1 MPDVSIALSAK
12 DNYTTTLKKIAD
24 ATRTGVKS
32 IESLQQSLDTLN
44 KTRVS
49 VQLNMTKVKNELREA
64 KKRFEETGDA
74 ADELAMKDK
83 QFELNN
89 LASQLK
95 AVNANAT
102 EAEKSMRTLAGTNSK
117 IANRQSAAGGS
128 STKAGSSGSMLGTV
142 GSALATAGFGDM
154 LSNSLSGAAGAFFG
168 SYYGTTDGA
177 AIESF
182 LGSAISGATMGATVG
197 SMIGGPGLGTAIG
210 AAAGGLIGAVSGG
223 IEAATQKFESRD
235 EAFKSYVQ
243 DQYNAVQER
252 QAADLESGSALAG
265 QRETD
270 LTSFTTLFGSKDTAQ
285 QYLSQLKT
293 MANVTPFLYSDLTAM
308 SKTLKT
314 YGYAANEMLPA
325 LTAIGD
331 AGAANGMTTADM
343 TYIATALG
351 RMRSSNLTTREDLD
365 ILQDR
370 GIDAVGALASA
381 KGVSKGGAYEMISDG
396 DIAGTEAVQIIQ
408 SYMEQMYSGAMEQQS
423 KTFEGLS
430 STLEGWNQEMQNAM
444 GEGYNEGKKIGM
456 SDQIDWLE
464 GEAGQKMMEMNE
476 QIGRA
481 KAEAENL
488 QQQMYQDVFDGMFNG
503 EIPADMDARIAAQVE
518 DLHQRYMNAMATIES
533 SVSSNEEVF
542 AASEELATLKG
553 AAEELAYN
561 TYMTSDAADTMT
573 AANIAL
579 ADGIAAG
586 AGDAYENAGYS
597 LGQHLTKGISSA
609 INAYVPDTITV
620 PVVYQSVSTSGGIA
634 AGVSARTSIG
644 TSSGTITSSHL
655 TGTTTGSH
663 LTGATSPYRAIGE
676 NRVPRDNTLYLL
688 HEGERVLTA
697 REARA
702 QDQGGTGGVNIYMG
716 GNYTVRQDSDI
727 GAIAEAVAARILAAR
742 RTLR

>member
-95 AVNANAT
+95 AVNANAI

-128 STKAGSSGSMLGTV
+128 SAKAGSSGSMLGTV

-154 LSNSLSGAAGAFFG
+154 LSNSLSGAAGAFFS

-182 LGSAISGATMGATVG
+182 LGSAISGATMGAAAG
-197 SMIGGPGLGTAIG
+197 SMIAPGVGTAIG

-252 QAADLESGSALAG
+252 QAADVESGSALAG

-270 LTSFTTLFGSKDTAQ
+270 LTSFTTLFGSKDIAQ
-285 QYLSQLKT
+285 QYLSELKT

-325 LTAIGD
+325 LTAVGD
-331 AGAANGMTTADM
+331 AGAALGMTAADM
-343 TYIATALG
+343 TNVSTALG
-351 RMRSSNLTTREDLD
+351 RMRSSNKTTLEDLN

-370 GIDAVGALASA
+370 GIDAIGALANA
-381 KGVSKGGAYEMISDG
+381 KGVSKGDAYSMISGG

-464 GEAGQKMMEMNE
+464 GEAGQKMMELNE
-476 QIGRA
+476 QLGRF
-481 KAEAENL
+481 KADAENL
-488 QQQMYQDVFDGMFNG
+488 QQGIYQDVFNGMFTG
-503 EIPADMDARIAAQVE
+503 EIPADMDAKIAAQVE

-533 SVSSNEEVF
+533 SASSEEEVF
-542 AASEELATLKG
+542 AARTDLGTLKG
-553 AAEELAYN
+553 EAESLAYS
-561 TYMTSDAADTMT
+561 TYMQSDAADAMT

-586 AGDAYENAGYS
+586 AGDSYKNAGYS
-597 LGQHLTKGISSA
+597 LGQKLTEGISSA

-620 PVVYQSVSTSGGIA
+620 PVVYSSTSTDSNSGDD
-634 AGVSARTSIG
+634 VVY
-644 TSSGTITSSHL
+644 SSNPDM
-655 TGTTTGSH
+655 
-663 LTGATSPYRAIGE
+663 GAAIGE
-676 NRVPRDNTLYLL
+676 DRVPRDNMLYLL

-697 REARA
+697 REVRA
-702 QDQGGTGGVNIYMG
+702 QDQGGTGGVVINMG

>member
-24 ATRTGVKS
+24 ATRTGVNS
-32 IESLQQSLDTLN
+32 IEDLQKSLTKLNNTRAQLRLDLS
-44 KTRVS
+44 KAKS
-49 VQLNMTKVKNELREA
+49 ELKEA
-64 KKRFEETGDA
+64 EKRFRATGEA
-74 ADELAMKDK
+74 ADELALKDK
-83 QFELNN
+83 QLQFDN
-89 LASQLK
+89 LTSQLK
-95 AVNANAT
+95 AVSSSAKA
-102 EAEKSMRTLAGTNSK
+102 AESDMTRLAGTNSK
-117 IANRQSAAGGS
+117 IANRQSAGGG
-128 STKAGSSGSMLGTV
+128 TGSMMGTI

-154 LSNSLSGAAGAFFG
+154 LSGSLSGAAGAFFS
-168 SYYGTTDGA
+168 SYYGSTDGA
-177 AIESF
+177 AIQSV
-182 LGSAISGATMGATVG
+182 LGSAISGATMGAAAG
-197 SMIGGPGLGTAIG
+197 SIIPGVGTAIG
-210 AAAGGLIGAVSGG
+210 AAVGTAIGAVSGG

-270 LTSFTTLFGSKDTAQ
+270 LVSFTTLFGSKDIAQ
-285 QYLSQLKT
+285 QYLSELKT

-314 YGYAANEMLPA
+314 YGYAANEMIPA
-325 LTAIGD
+325 LTSIGD
-331 AGAANGMTTADM
+331 AGAALGMTAADM
-343 TYIATALG
+343 TNVSTALG
-351 RMRSSNLTTREDLD
+351 RMRSSNKTTLEDLN

-370 GIDAVGALASA
+370 GIDAIGALANA
-381 KGVSKGGAYEMISDG
+381 KGVSKGDAYSMISGG

-430 STLEGWNQEMQNAM
+430 STLEGWNQELQNAM

-476 QIGRA
+476 QLGRF
-481 KAEAENL
+481 KADAENL
-488 QQQMYQDVFDGMFNG
+488 QQDIYQDVFNGMFTG
-503 EIPADMDARIAAQVE
+503 EIPAEMDAKIAAQVE
-518 DLHQRYMNAMATIES
+518 DLHRRYMDAMATIES
-533 SVSSNEEVF
+533 ST
-542 AASEELATLKG
+542 ATDSEILDAQAQLATAKG
-553 AAEELAYN
+553 EAESLAYS
-561 TYMTSDAADTMT
+561 TYMQTDAADAMT
-573 AANIAL
+573 EANIAL

-586 AGDAYENAGYS
+586 AGDAYENAGYRVAEK
-597 LGQHLTKGISSA
+597 LTQGITRQIASYTPPP
-609 INAYVPDTITV
+609 IKV
-620 PVVYQSVSTSGGIA
+620 PVLYESVSTSGGIA
-634 AGVSARTSIG
+634 AGVSVRTSV
-644 TSSGTITSSHL
+644 
-655 TGTTTGSH
+655 GTTTGSH

-688 HEGERVLTA
+688 HEGERVRTA

-702 QDQGGTGGVNIYMG
+702 QDQGGAGGVNIYMG

-727 GAIAEAVAARILAAR
+727 AAIAEAVAARILRAR
-742 RTLR
+742 RIART

>member
-95 AVNANAT
+95 AVNANAI

-117 IANRQSAAGGS
+117 IANKQAADGGIGA
-128 STKAGSSGSMLGTV
+128 KAGSSGSMLGTV

-168 SYYGTTDGA
+168 SYYGETDGA
-177 AIESF
+177 AIQSF
-182 LGSAISGATMGATVG
+182 LGSAISGAAMGAAAG
-197 SMIGGPGLGTAIG
+197 SIIPGVGTAIG

-243 DQYNAVQER
+243 DRYNAVQER

-285 QYLSQLKT
+285 QYLSELKT
-293 MANVTPFLYSDLTAM
+293 MANTTPFLYSDLTAM

-381 KGVSKGGAYEMISDG
+381 KGVSKSDAYSMISGG

-430 STLEGWNQEMQNAM
+430 STLEGWNQELQNAA
-444 GEGYNEGKKIGM
+444 GRGYNEEKKIGM

-488 QQQMYQDVFDGMFNG
+488 QQQMYQDVFNGMFNG

-579 ADGIAAG
+579 ADSIAAS

-597 LGQHLTKGISSA
+597 LGQELTKGISSA

-620 PVVYQSVSTSGGIA
+620 PVVYSTTSTDSNGG
-634 AGVSARTSIG
+634 GGGNYDPTDPTRPQKKLS
-644 TSSGTITSSHL
+644 
-655 TGTTTGSH
+655 
-663 LTGATSPYRAIGE
+663 AIGE

>member
-32 IESLQQSLDTLN
+32 IESLQKSLDTLN
-44 KTRVS
+44 QTRVS

-117 IANRQSAAGGS
+117 IANKQAADGGIG
-128 STKAGSSGSMLGTV
+128 TKAGSSGSMLGTL
-142 GSALATAGFGDM
+142 GSALATAGFGNM
-154 LSNSLSGAAGAFFG
+154 LGSSLSGAAGAFFG
-168 SYYGTTDGA
+168 SYYGETDGA
-177 AIESF
+177 AIQSF
-182 LGSAISGATMGATVG
+182 LGSAISGAAMGAAAG
-197 SMIGGPGLGTAIG
+197 SIIPGVGTAIG

-223 IEAATQKFESRD
+223 IEAATQQFESRD
-235 EAFKSYVQ
+235 AAFKSYVQ
-243 DQYNAVQER
+243 DRYNAVQER

-270 LTSFTTLFGSKDTAQ
+270 LVSFTTLFGSQDTAQ
-285 QYLSQLKT
+285 QYLSELKT

-314 YGYAANEMLPA
+314 YGYAADEMLPA
-325 LTAIGD
+325 LTSIGD
-331 AGAANGMTTADM
+331 AGAANGMTAADM

-381 KGVSKGGAYEMISDG
+381 KGVSKDDAYSMISGG

-408 SYMEQMYSGAMEQQS
+408 SYMEQMYAGAMEQQS

-430 STLEGWNQEMQNAM
+430 STLEGWNQELQNAA
-444 GEGYNEGKKIGM
+444 GRGYNEEKKIGM

-533 SVSSNEEVF
+533 SASSNKEVF

-579 ADGIAAG
+579 ADSIAAST
-586 AGDAYENAGYS
+586 GDAYENEGYS

-620 PVVYQSVSTSGGIA
+620 PVVYQSMSTSGGIA
-634 AGVSARTSIG
+634 AVAAARTATGVS
-644 TSSGTITSSHL
+644 
-655 TGTTTGSH
+655 TGSH

-727 GAIAEAVAARILAAR
+727 AAIAEAVAARIMAQR
-742 RTLR
+742 RIVRT

>member
-12 DNYTTTLKKIAD
+12 DKVSSILKKVGQISGETAD
-24 ATRTGVKS
+24 EIDK
-32 IESLQQSLDTLN
+32 LQDSLDTLSSAKVDL
-44 KTRVS
+44 KTNLDKVRQQVS
-49 VQLNMTKVKNELREA
+49 EARKEFRKLGDSVSEQNYKDKLSELEKLEQQYCAVSKSIRMVEN
-64 KKRFEETGDA
+64 EET
-74 ADELAMKDK
+74 
-83 QFELNN
+83 
-89 LASQLK
+89 S
-95 AVNANAT
+95 
-102 EAEKSMRTLAGTNSK
+102 LAGTRSK
-117 IANRQSAAGGS
+117 LSNREAG
-128 STKAGSSGSMLGTV
+128 GSSGSMLGTV

-182 LGSAISGATMGATVG
+182 LGSAISGATMGASVG

-293 MANVTPFLYSDLTAM
+293 MANTTPFLYNDLTAM

-314 YGYAANEMLPA
+314 YGYAAKEMLPA
-325 LTAIGD
+325 LTAVGD
-331 AGAANGMTTADM
+331 AGAALGMTAADM
-343 TYIATALG
+343 TNVSTALG
-351 RMRSSNLTTREDLD
+351 RMRSSNKTTLEDLN

-370 GIDAVGALASA
+370 GIDAIGALASA

-464 GEAGQKMMEMNE
+464 GEAGQKMMELNE
-476 QIGRA
+476 QLGRF
-481 KAEAENL
+481 KADAENL
-488 QQQMYQDVFDGMFNG
+488 QQGIYQDVFNGMFTG
-503 EIPADMDARIAAQVE
+503 EIPADMDAKIAAQVE

-533 SVSSNEEVF
+533 STATDAEILD
-542 AASEELATLKG
+542 AQAQLATAKG
-553 AAEELAYN
+553 EAESLAYS
-561 TYMTSDAADTMT
+561 TYMQTDAADAMT
-573 AANIAL
+573 EANIAL

-597 LGQHLTKGISSA
+597 IGEKLTQGITRQISSYTPPP
-609 INAYVPDTITV
+609 IKV
-620 PVVYQSVSTSGGIA
+620 PVLYESVSTSGGIA

-644 TSSGTITSSHL
+644 AL

-702 QDQGGTGGVNIYMG
+702 QDQGGTGGVVINMG

-742 RTLR
+742 RTLRI

>member
-32 IESLQQSLDTLN
+32 IESLQKSLDTLN
-44 KTRVS
+44 QTRVS

-117 IANRQSAAGGS
+117 IANKQAADGGIGA
-128 STKAGSSGSMLGTV
+128 KAGSSGSMLGTL
-142 GSALATAGFGDM
+142 GSALATAGFGNM
-154 LSNSLSGAAGAFFG
+154 LGSSLSGAAGAFFG
-168 SYYGTTDGA
+168 SYYGETDGA
-177 AIESF
+177 AIQSF
-182 LGSAISGATMGATVG
+182 LGSAISGAAMGAAAG
-197 SMIGGPGLGTAIG
+197 SIIPGVGTAIG

-223 IEAATQKFESRD
+223 IEAATQQFESRD
-235 EAFKSYVQ
+235 AAFKSYVQ

-252 QAADLESGSALAG
+252 QSADLESGSALAG

-270 LTSFTTLFGSKDTAQ
+270 LTSFTTLFGSKDIAQ
-285 QYLSQLKT
+285 QYLSELKT

-314 YGYAANEMLPA
+314 YGYAADEMLPA
-325 LTAIGD
+325 LTSIGD
-331 AGAANGMTTADM
+331 AGAALGMTAADM
-343 TYIATALG
+343 TNVSTALG
-351 RMRSSNLTTREDLD
+351 RMRSSNKTTLEDLN

-381 KGVSKGGAYEMISDG
+381 KGVSKGDAYSMISGG

-430 STLEGWNQEMQNAM
+430 STLEGWDQELQNAM
-444 GEGYNEGKKIGM
+444 GEGYNEGKKIDM

-464 GEAGQKMMEMNE
+464 GEAGQKMMELNE
-476 QIGRA
+476 QMGRF
-481 KAEAENL
+481 KADAENL
-488 QQQMYQDVFDGMFNG
+488 QQGIYQDVFNGMFTG
-503 EIPADMDARIAAQVE
+503 EIPADMDAKIAAQVE

-533 SVSSNEEVF
+533 SASSDAEILD
-542 AASEELATLKG
+542 AQAQLATAKG
-553 AAEELAYN
+553 EAESLAYS
-561 TYMTSDAADTMT
+561 TYMQSEAADAMT

-586 AGDAYENAGYS
+586 AGDAYKNAGYS
-597 LGQHLTKGISSA
+597 LGLKLTEGISSA

-620 PVVYQSVSTSGGIA
+620 PVVYGSTTTDSSGGG
-634 AGVSARTSIG
+634 GVY
-644 TSSGTITSSHL
+644 SSDPLNPWKPT
-655 TGTTTGSH
+655 
-663 LTGATSPYRAIGE
+663 AIGE

-702 QDQGGTGGVNIYMG
+702 QDQGGTGGVVINLG
-716 GNYTVRQDSDI
+716 GTYHVRQDSDI
-727 GAIAEAVAARILAAR
+727 SAIAEAVAARILAAR
-742 RTLR
+742 RIVRT

>member
-95 AVNANAT
+95 AVNANAI

-128 STKAGSSGSMLGTV
+128 SAKAGSSGSMLGTV

-154 LSNSLSGAAGAFFG
+154 LSNSLSGAAGAFFS

-182 LGSAISGATMGATVG
+182 LGSAISGATMGAAAG
-197 SMIGGPGLGTAIG
+197 SMIAPGVGTAIG

-270 LTSFTTLFGSKDTAQ
+270 LTSFTTLFGSKDIAQ
-285 QYLSQLKT
+285 QYLSELKT

-325 LTAIGD
+325 LTAVGD
-331 AGAANGMTTADM
+331 AGAALGMTAADM
-343 TYIATALG
+343 TNVSTALG
-351 RMRSSNLTTREDLD
+351 RMRSSNKTTLEDLN

-370 GIDAVGALASA
+370 GIDAIGALANA
-381 KGVSKGGAYEMISDG
+381 KGVSKGDAYSMISGG

-464 GEAGQKMMEMNE
+464 GEAGQKMMELNE
-476 QIGRA
+476 QLGRF
-481 KAEAENL
+481 KADAENL
-488 QQQMYQDVFDGMFNG
+488 QQGIYQDVFNGMFTG
-503 EIPADMDARIAAQVE
+503 EIPADMDAKIAAQVE
-518 DLHQRYMNAMATIES
+518 DLHRRYMNAMATIES
-533 SVSSNEEVF
+533 STATDAEILD
-542 AASEELATLKG
+542 AQAQLATAKG
-553 AAEELAYN
+553 EAESLAYS
-561 TYMTSDAADTMT
+561 TYMQTDAADAMT
-573 AANIAL
+573 EANIAL

-597 LGQHLTKGISSA
+597 IGEKLTQGITRQISSYTPPP
-609 INAYVPDTITV
+609 IKV
-620 PVVYQSVSTSGGIA
+620 PVLYESVSTSGGIA

-644 TSSGTITSSHL
+644 AL

>member
-24 ATRTGVKS
+24 ATRTGVNS
-32 IESLQQSLDTLN
+32 IEDLQKSLTKLNNTRAQLRLDLS
-44 KTRVS
+44 KAKS
-49 VQLNMTKVKNELREA
+49 ELKEA
-64 KKRFEETGDA
+64 EKRFRATGDA
-74 ADELAMKDK
+74 ADELALKDK
-83 QFELNN
+83 QLTFDN
-89 LASQLK
+89 LTSQLK
-95 AVNANAT
+95 AVSSSAKA
-102 EAEKSMRTLAGTNSK
+102 AESDMTRLAGTNSK
-117 IANRQSAAGGS
+117 IANRQSTGS
-128 STKAGSSGSMLGTV
+128 GTGSMMGTI
-142 GSALATAGFGDM
+142 GSALATAGFGQM
-154 LSNSLSGAAGAFFG
+154 LSGSLSGAAGAFFS
-168 SYYGTTDGA
+168 SYYGSTDGA
-177 AIESF
+177 AIQSV
-182 LGSAISGATMGATVG
+182 LGNAISGASMGASAGMMVA
-197 SMIGGPGLGTAIG
+197 GPTGAAIGTAAG
-210 AAAGGLIGAVSGG
+210 ALIGVVSGG
-223 IEAATQKFESRD
+223 IEAATQQFESRD

-270 LTSFTTLFGSKDTAQ
+270 LVSFTTLFGSKDTAQ

-314 YGYAANEMLPA
+314 YGYAANEMIPA
-325 LTAIGD
+325 LTSIGD
-331 AGAANGMTTADM
+331 AGAALGMTAADM
-343 TYIATALG
+343 TNVSTALG
-351 RMRSSNLTTREDLD
+351 RMRSSNKTTLEDLN

-370 GIDAVGALASA
+370 GIDAIGALANA
-381 KGVSKGGAYEMISDG
+381 KGVSKGDAYSMISGG

-430 STLEGWNQEMQNAM
+430 STLEGWNQELQNAM

-464 GEAGQKMMEMNE
+464 GESGQKMMEMNE
-476 QIGRA
+476 QLGRF
-481 KAEAENL
+481 KADAENL
-488 QQQMYQDVFDGMFNG
+488 QQGIYQDVFNGMFTG
-503 EIPADMDARIAAQVE
+503 EIPAEMDAKIAAQVE

-533 SVSSNEEVF
+533 SASSEEEVF
-542 AASEELATLKG
+542 AARTDLGTLKG
-553 AAEELAYN
+553 EAETLAYN
-561 TYMTSDAADTMT
+561 TYMDSEAADAMT

-579 ADGIAAG
+579 ADGIAAS
-586 AGDAYENAGYS
+586 AGGAYENAGYL
-597 LGQHLTKGISSA
+597 LGQELTKGISSA

-620 PVVYQSVSTSGGIA
+620 PVVYSTTSTDSNGGGGGNYDPTDPTRPQKI
-634 AGVSARTSIG
+634 S
-644 TSSGTITSSHL
+644 
-655 TGTTTGSH
+655 
-663 LTGATSPYRAIGE
+663 AIGE

-702 QDQGGTGGVNIYMG
+702 QDQGGAGGVNIYMG

-727 GAIAEAVAARILAAR
+727 PAIAEAVAARILRAR
-742 RTLR
+742 RIVRT

>member
-12 DNYTTTLKKIAD
+12 DKVSSILKKVGQISGETAD
-24 ATRTGVKS
+24 EIDK
-32 IESLQQSLDTLN
+32 LQDSLDTLSSAKVDL
-44 KTRVS
+44 KTNLDKVRQQVS
-49 VQLNMTKVKNELREA
+49 EARKEFRKLGDSVSEQNYKDKLSELEKLEQQYYAVSKSIRMVEN
-64 KKRFEETGDA
+64 EET
-74 ADELAMKDK
+74 
-83 QFELNN
+83 
-89 LASQLK
+89 S
-95 AVNANAT
+95 
-102 EAEKSMRTLAGTNSK
+102 LAGTRSK
-117 IANRQSAAGGS
+117 LSNREAG
-128 STKAGSSGSMLGTV
+128 GSSGSMLGTV

-182 LGSAISGATMGATVG
+182 LGSAISGATMGAAAG
-197 SMIGGPGLGTAIG
+197 SMIAPGVGTAIG

-243 DQYNAVQER
+243 DRYNAVQER

-325 LTAIGD
+325 LTAVGD
-331 AGAANGMTTADM
+331 AGAALGMTAADM
-343 TYIATALG
+343 TNVSTALG
-351 RMRSSNLTTREDLD
+351 RMRSSNKTTLEDLN

-370 GIDAVGALASA
+370 GIDAVGALANA
-381 KGVSKGGAYEMISDG
+381 KGVSKGDAYSMISGG

-464 GEAGQKMMEMNE
+464 GEAGQKMMELNE
-476 QIGRA
+476 QLGRF
-481 KAEAENL
+481 KADAENL
-488 QQQMYQDVFDGMFNG
+488 QQGIYQDVFNGMFTG
-503 EIPADMDARIAAQVE
+503 EIPADMDAKIAAQVE

-533 SVSSNEEVF
+533 SASSEEEVF
-542 AASEELATLKG
+542 AARTDLGTLKG
-553 AAEELAYN
+553 EAESLAYS
-561 TYMTSDAADTMT
+561 TYMQSDAADAMT

-634 AGVSARTSIG
+634 AGASARTSIG
-644 TSSGTITSSHL
+644 AL

-702 QDQGGTGGVNIYMG
+702 QDQGGTGGVVINMG

>member
-12 DNYTTTLKKIAD
+12 DNYTTILKKIAD

-44 KTRVS
+44 QTRVS

-95 AVNANAT
+95 AVNANAI

-128 STKAGSSGSMLGTV
+128 SAKAGSSGSMLGTV

-182 LGSAISGATMGATVG
+182 LGSAISGATMGAAAG
-197 SMIGGPGLGTAIG
+197 SMVAPGIGTAIG

-243 DQYNAVQER
+243 DRYNAVQER

-270 LTSFTTLFGSKDTAQ
+270 LTSFTTLFGSKDIAQ
-285 QYLSQLKT
+285 QYLSELKT
-293 MANVTPFLYSDLTAM
+293 MANTTPFLYSDLTAM

-331 AGAANGMTTADM
+331 AGAALGMTAADM
-343 TYIATALG
+343 TNVSTALG
-351 RMRSSNLTTREDLD
+351 RMRSSNKTTLEDLN

-370 GIDAVGALASA
+370 GIDAVGALANA
-381 KGVSKGGAYEMISDG
+381 KGVSKGSAYEMISGG

-476 QIGRA
+476 QLGRF
-481 KAEAENL
+481 KADAENL
-488 QQQMYQDVFDGMFNG
+488 QQGIYQDVFNGMFTG
-503 EIPADMDARIAAQVE
+503 EIPADMDAQIAAQVE

-533 SVSSNEEVF
+533 SASSEEEVF
-542 AASEELATLKG
+542 AARTDLGTLKG
-553 AAEELAYN
+553 EAESLAYS
-561 TYMTSDAADTMT
+561 TYMQSDAADAMT

-579 ADGIAAG
+579 ADGIAAS
-586 AGDAYENAGYS
+586 AGTAYENTGYS
-597 LGQHLTKGISSA
+597 LGQKLTEGISSA

-620 PVVYQSVSTSGGIA
+620 PVVYSTTSTDSNGG
-634 AGVSARTSIG
+634 GGGNYDPTDPTRPQKKLS
-644 TSSGTITSSHL
+644 
-655 TGTTTGSH
+655 
-663 LTGATSPYRAIGE
+663 AIGE

-702 QDQGGTGGVNIYMG
+702 QDQGGTGGVSIYMG
-716 GNYTVRQDSDI
+716 GTYYVRQDSDI
-727 GAIAEAVAARILAAR
+727 GAIAEAVSARILAAR

>member
-12 DNYTTTLKKIAD
+12 DKVSSILKKVGQISGETAD
-24 ATRTGVKS
+24 EIDK
-32 IESLQQSLDTLN
+32 LQDSLDTLSSAKVDL
-44 KTRVS
+44 KTNLDKVRQQVS
-49 VQLNMTKVKNELREA
+49 EARKEFRKLGDSVSEQNYKDKLSELEKLEQQYYAVSKSIRMVEN
-64 KKRFEETGDA
+64 EET
-74 ADELAMKDK
+74 
-83 QFELNN
+83 
-89 LASQLK
+89 S
-95 AVNANAT
+95 
-102 EAEKSMRTLAGTNSK
+102 LAGTRSK
-117 IANRQSAAGGS
+117 LSNREAGD
-128 STKAGSSGSMLGTV
+128 SSGSMLGTV

-154 LSNSLSGAAGAFFG
+154 LSNSLSGAAGAFFS

-182 LGSAISGATMGATVG
+182 LGSAISGATMGAAAG
-197 SMIGGPGLGTAIG
+197 SMIAPGVGTAIG

-270 LTSFTTLFGSKDTAQ
+270 LTSFTTLFGSKDIAQ
-285 QYLSQLKT
+285 QYLSELKT

-381 KGVSKGGAYEMISDG
+381 KGVSKSDAYSMISGG

-430 STLEGWNQEMQNAM
+430 STLEGWNQELQNAA
-444 GEGYNEGKKIGM
+444 GRGYNEEKKIGM

-488 QQQMYQDVFDGMFNG
+488 QQQMYQDVFNGMFNG

-579 ADGIAAG
+579 ADSIAAS

-597 LGQHLTKGISSA
+597 VSEKLTQGVTRH
-609 INAYVPDTITV
+609 INSYTPPPIKV
-620 PVVYQSVSTSGGIA
+620 PVLYESVSTSGGIA
-634 AGVSARTSIG
+634 AGASARTSIG

>member
-32 IESLQQSLDTLN
+32 IESLQKSLDTLN
-44 KTRVS
+44 QTRVS

-117 IANRQSAAGGS
+117 IANKQAADGGIGA
-128 STKAGSSGSMLGTV
+128 KAGSSGSMLGTL
-142 GSALATAGFGDM
+142 GSALATAGFGNM
-154 LSNSLSGAAGAFFG
+154 LGSSLSGAAGAFFG
-168 SYYGTTDGA
+168 SYYGETDGA
-177 AIESF
+177 AIQSF
-182 LGSAISGATMGATVG
+182 LGSAISGTTMGASVG

-223 IEAATQKFESRD
+223 IEAATQQFESRD

-270 LTSFTTLFGSKDTAQ
+270 LVSFTTLFGSKDIAQ
-285 QYLSQLKT
+285 QYLSELKT
-293 MANVTPFLYSDLTAM
+293 MANVTPFLYNDLTAM

-314 YGYAANEMLPA
+314 YGYAADEMLPA
-325 LTAIGD
+325 LTSIGD
-331 AGAANGMTTADM
+331 AGAALGMTAADM
-343 TYIATALG
+343 TNVSTALG
-351 RMRSSNLTTREDLD
+351 RMRSSNKTTLEDLN

-381 KGVSKGGAYEMISDG
+381 KGVSKGDAYSMISGG

-408 SYMEQMYSGAMEQQS
+408 SYMEQMYAGAMEQQS

-430 STLEGWNQEMQNAM
+430 STLEGWNQELQNAM

-456 SDQIDWLE
+456 SSQIDWIE
-464 GEAGQKMMEMNE
+464 GEAGQKMMELNE
-476 QIGRA
+476 QMGRF
-481 KAEAENL
+481 KADAENL
-488 QQQMYQDVFDGMFNG
+488 QQGIYQDVFNGMFTG
-503 EIPADMDARIAAQVE
+503 EIPADMDAKIAAQVE

-533 SVSSNEEVF
+533 SASSDAEILN
-542 AASEELATLKG
+542 AQAQLATAKG
-553 AAEELAYN
+553 EAESLAYS
-561 TYMTSDAADTMT
+561 TYMQTDAADAMT
-573 AANIAL
+573 EANIAL

-586 AGDAYENAGYS
+586 AGTAYENAGFS
-597 LGQHLTKGISSA
+597 LGQELTKGISSA
-609 INAYVPDTITV
+609 VSSYVPPSIRV
-620 PVVYQSVSTSGGIA
+620 PVVYGSTTTDSSGGG
-634 AGVSARTSIG
+634 GVY
-644 TSSGTITSSHL
+644 SSDPLNPWKPT
-655 TGTTTGSH
+655 
-663 LTGATSPYRAIGE
+663 AIGE

-702 QDQGGTGGVNIYMG
+702 QDQGGTGGVVINMG

-727 GAIAEAVAARILAAR
+727 GAIAEAVAARIMAQR
-742 RTLR
+742 RIVRT

>member
-12 DNYTTTLKKIAD
+12 DKVSSILKKVGQISGETAD
-24 ATRTGVKS
+24 EIDK
-32 IESLQQSLDTLN
+32 LQDSLDTLSSAKVDL
-44 KTRVS
+44 KTNLDKVRQQVS
-49 VQLNMTKVKNELREA
+49 EARKEFRKLGDSVSEQNYKDKLSELEKLEQQYYAVSKSIRMVEN
-64 KKRFEETGDA
+64 EET
-74 ADELAMKDK
+74 
-83 QFELNN
+83 
-89 LASQLK
+89 S
-95 AVNANAT
+95 
-102 EAEKSMRTLAGTNSK
+102 LAGTRSK
-117 IANRQSAAGGS
+117 LSNREAG
-128 STKAGSSGSMLGTV
+128 GSSGSMLGTV

-243 DQYNAVQER
+243 DRYNAVQER

-325 LTAIGD
+325 LTAVGD
-331 AGAANGMTTADM
+331 AGAALGMTAADM
-343 TYIATALG
+343 SNVSTALG
-351 RMRSSNLTTREDLD
+351 RMRSSNKTTLEDLN

-370 GIDAVGALASA
+370 GIDAIGALANA
-381 KGVSKGGAYEMISDG
+381 KGVSKGDAYSMISGG

-430 STLEGWNQEMQNAM
+430 STLEGWNQELQNAM

-464 GEAGQKMMEMNE
+464 GEAGQKMQEVYSQMGTLQSDLENMQQEMYRDIVN
-476 QIGRA
+476 
-481 KAEAENL
+481 
-488 QQQMYQDVFDGMFNG
+488 GMFSG
-503 EIPADMDARIAAQVE
+503 DIASGMDEQIAAQVE
-518 DLHQRYMNAMATIES
+518 QMHTRYMEAMATLDSGTSSDEEKIAARAELGALMGEAQAMAES
-533 SVSSNEEVF
+533 EYYNSEGVSI
-542 AASEELATLKG
+542 LT
-553 AAEELAYN
+553 
-561 TYMTSDAADTMT
+561 D
-573 AANIAL
+573 ANITMASN
-579 ADGIAAG
+579 IQSSAG
-586 AGDAYENAGYS
+586 GAYQNAGYS
-597 LGQHLTKGISSA
+597 LGQQLTKGISSA
-609 INAYVPDTITV
+609 VSSYVPPSIRV
-620 PVVYQSVSTSGGIA
+620 PVVYSSTSTDSNSGDDI
-634 AGVSARTSIG
+634 VY
-644 TSSGTITSSHL
+644 SSNPDM
-655 TGTTTGSH
+655 
-663 LTGATSPYRAIGE
+663 GAAIGE
-676 NRVPRDNTLYLL
+676 DRVPRDNMLYLL

-727 GAIAEAVAARILAAR
+727 SAIAEAVAARIMAQVR
-742 RTLR
+742 ILRV

>member
-12 DNYTTTLKKIAD
+12 DKVSSILKKVSQVSGQTAD
-24 ATRTGVKS
+24 EIDK
-32 IESLQQSLDTLN
+32 LQDSLDTLSGAKIDL
-44 KTRVS
+44 KTNLDKVRQQVS
-49 VQLNMTKVKNELREA
+49 EARKEFRKLGDSVSEQNYKDKLSELEKLEQQYYAVSKSIRMVEN
-64 KKRFEETGDA
+64 EET
-74 ADELAMKDK
+74 
-83 QFELNN
+83 
-89 LASQLK
+89 S
-95 AVNANAT
+95 
-102 EAEKSMRTLAGTNSK
+102 LAGTRSK
-117 IANRQSAAGGS
+117 LSNRETTGS
-128 STKAGSSGSMLGTV
+128 GTGSMMGTI
-142 GSALATAGFGDM
+142 GSALATAGFGQM
-154 LSNSLSGAAGAFFG
+154 LSGSLSGAAGAFFS
-168 SYYGTTDGA
+168 SYYGSTDGA
-177 AIESF
+177 AIQSV
-182 LGSAISGATMGATVG
+182 LGNAISGATMGASAGMMVA
-197 SMIGGPGLGTAIG
+197 GPTGAAIG
-210 AAAGGLIGAVSGG
+210 AAAGTLIGAVSGG

-252 QAADLESGSALAG
+252 QAADLESGSVLAG

-270 LTSFTTLFGSKDTAQ
+270 LVSFTTLFGSKDTAQ

-314 YGYAANEMLPA
+314 YGYAANEMIPA
-325 LTAIGD
+325 LTSIGD
-331 AGAANGMTTADM
+331 AGAALGMTAADM
-343 TYIATALG
+343 TNVSTALG
-351 RMRSSNLTTREDLD
+351 RMRSSNKTTLEDLN

-370 GIDAVGALASA
+370 GIDAIGALANA
-381 KGVSKGGAYEMISDG
+381 KGVSKGDAYSMISGG

-430 STLEGWNQEMQNAM
+430 STLEGWNQELQNAA

-476 QIGRA
+476 QIGRV

-488 QQQMYQDVFDGMFNG
+488 QQDIYQDVFNGMFNG
-503 EIPADMDARIAAQVE
+503 EIPADMDAKIAAQVE

-533 SVSSNEEVF
+533 SASSEEEVF
-542 AASEELATLKG
+542 AAGEELAMLKG

-579 ADGIAAG
+579 ADSIAAG

-597 LGQHLTKGISSA
+597 VSEKLTQGITRH
-609 INAYVPDTITV
+609 INSYTPPPIKV
-620 PVVYQSVSTSGGIA
+620 PVLYESVSTSGGIA
-634 AGVSARTSIG
+634 AGVSVRTSV
-644 TSSGTITSSHL
+644 
-655 TGTTTGSH
+655 GTTTGSH

-702 QDQGGTGGVNIYMG
+702 QDQGGTGGVVINMG

-727 GAIAEAVAARILAAR
+727 PAIAEAVAARILRYRRIAR
-742 RTLR
+742 T

>member
-12 DNYTTTLKKIAD
+12 DKVSSILKKVGQISGETAD
-24 ATRTGVKS
+24 EIDK
-32 IESLQQSLDTLN
+32 LQDSLDTLSSAKVDL
-44 KTRVS
+44 KTNLDKVRQQVS
-49 VQLNMTKVKNELREA
+49 EARKEFRKLGDSVSEQNYKDKLSELEKLEQQYYAVSKSIRMVEN
-64 KKRFEETGDA
+64 EET
-74 ADELAMKDK
+74 
-83 QFELNN
+83 
-89 LASQLK
+89 S
-95 AVNANAT
+95 
-102 EAEKSMRTLAGTNSK
+102 LAGTRSK
-117 IANRQSAAGGS
+117 LSNREAG
-128 STKAGSSGSMLGTV
+128 GSSGSMLGTV

-182 LGSAISGATMGATVG
+182 LGSAISGATMGASAGMMVA
-197 SMIGGPGLGTAIG
+197 GPTGAAIG
-210 AAAGGLIGAVSGG
+210 AAAGTLIGAVSGG

-293 MANVTPFLYSDLTAM
+293 MANTTPFLYNDLTAM

-314 YGYAANEMLPA
+314 YGYAAKEMLPA
-325 LTAIGD
+325 LTAVGD
-331 AGAANGMTTADM
+331 AGAALGMTAADM
-343 TYIATALG
+343 SNVSTALG
-351 RMRSSNLTTREDLD
+351 RMRSSNKTTLEDLN

-370 GIDAVGALASA
+370 GIDAIGALANA
-381 KGVSKGGAYEMISDG
+381 KGVSKGDAYSMISGG

-476 QIGRA
+476 QLGRF
-481 KAEAENL
+481 KADAENL
-488 QQQMYQDVFDGMFNG
+488 QQGIYQDVFNGMFTG
-503 EIPADMDARIAAQVE
+503 EIPADMDAKIAAQVE

-533 SVSSNEEVF
+533 STATDAEILD
-542 AASEELATLKG
+542 AQAQLATAKG
-553 AAEELAYN
+553 EAESLAYS
-561 TYMTSDAADTMT
+561 TYMQTDAADAMT
-573 AANIAL
+573 EANIAL

-586 AGDAYENAGYS
+586 AGDSYKNAGYS
-597 LGQHLTKGISSA
+597 LGQKLTEGISSA

-620 PVVYQSVSTSGGIA
+620 PVVYSTSDDRDYDPTDPTRPQKM
-634 AGVSARTSIG
+634 S
-644 TSSGTITSSHL
+644 
-655 TGTTTGSH
+655 
-663 LTGATSPYRAIGE
+663 AIGE
-676 NRVPRDNTLYLL
+676 NRVPRDNMLYLL

-702 QDQGGTGGVNIYMG
+702 QDQGGTGGVVINMG

-727 GAIAEAVAARILAAR
+727 GAIAEAVAARIMAAR

>member
-32 IESLQQSLDTLN
+32 IESLQKSLDTLN
-44 KTRVS
+44 QTRVS

-117 IANRQSAAGGS
+117 IANKQAADGGIGA
-128 STKAGSSGSMLGTV
+128 KAGSSGSMLGTL
-142 GSALATAGFGDM
+142 GSALATAGFGNM
-154 LSNSLSGAAGAFFG
+154 LGSSLSGAAGAFFG
-168 SYYGTTDGA
+168 SYYGETDGA
-177 AIESF
+177 AIQSF
-182 LGSAISGATMGATVG
+182 LGSAISGATMGASVG

-223 IEAATQKFESRD
+223 IEAATQQFESRD
-235 EAFKSYVQ
+235 AAFKSYVQ
-243 DQYNAVQER
+243 DRYNAVQER

-285 QYLSQLKT
+285 QYLSELKT

-314 YGYAANEMLPA
+314 YGYAADEMLPA
-325 LTAIGD
+325 LTSIGD
-331 AGAANGMTTADM
+331 AGAALGMTAADM
-343 TYIATALG
+343 TNVSTALG
-351 RMRSSNLTTREDLD
+351 RMRSSNKTTLEDLN

-381 KGVSKGGAYEMISDG
+381 KGVSKGDAYSMISGG

-430 STLEGWNQEMQNAM
+430 STLEGWNQELQNAM

-464 GEAGQKMMEMNE
+464 GEAGQKMQEVYSQMGTLQSDLENMQQEMYRDIVN
-476 QIGRA
+476 
-481 KAEAENL
+481 
-488 QQQMYQDVFDGMFNG
+488 GMFSG
-503 EIPADMDARIAAQVE
+503 DIASGMDEQIAAQVE
-518 DLHQRYMNAMATIES
+518 QMHTRYMEAMATIDSGTSSDEDKIAARAELGALMGEAQAMAES
-533 SVSSNEEVF
+533 EYYNSEGVSI
-542 AASEELATLKG
+542 LT
-553 AAEELAYN
+553 
-561 TYMTSDAADTMT
+561 D
-573 AANIAL
+573 ANITMASN
-579 ADGIAAG
+579 IQSSAG
-586 AGDAYENAGYS
+586 GAYQNAGYS
-597 LGQHLTKGISSA
+597 LGQQLTKGISSA
-609 INAYVPDTITV
+609 VSSYVPPSIRV
-620 PVVYQSVSTSGGIA
+620 PVVYGS
-634 AGVSARTSIG
+634 
-644 TSSGTITSSHL
+644 
-655 TGTTTGSH
+655 TTTGSSGGGSGNDDP
-663 LTGATSPYRAIGE
+663 TDPTRSQRMSADDSAATGE
-676 NRVPRDNTLYLL
+676 NRVPRDNMLYLL

-727 GAIAEAVAARILAAR
+727 AAIAEAVAARILAAR
-742 RTLR
+742 RIVRT

>member
-44 KTRVS
+44 QTRVS

-95 AVNANAT
+95 AVNANAI

-128 STKAGSSGSMLGTV
+128 SAKAGSSGSMLGTV

-182 LGSAISGATMGATVG
+182 LGSAISGATMGAAAG
-197 SMIGGPGLGTAIG
+197 SMVAPGVGTAIG

-243 DQYNAVQER
+243 DRYNAVQER

-293 MANVTPFLYSDLTAM
+293 MANTTPFLYNDLTAM

-314 YGYAANEMLPA
+314 YGYAANEMIPA
-325 LTAIGD
+325 LTAVGD
-331 AGAANGMTTADM
+331 AGAALGMTAADM
-343 TYIATALG
+343 TNVSTALG
-351 RMRSSNLTTREDLD
+351 RMRSSNKTTLEDLN

-370 GIDAVGALASA
+370 GIDAIGALANA
-381 KGVSKGGAYEMISDG
+381 KGVSKGDAYSMISGG

-408 SYMEQMYSGAMEQQS
+408 SYMEQMYAGAMEQQS

-430 STLEGWNQEMQNAM
+430 STLEGWNQELQNAM

-456 SDQIDWLE
+456 SDQIHWLE

-476 QIGRA
+476 QLGRF
-481 KAEAENL
+481 KADAENL
-488 QQQMYQDVFDGMFNG
+488 QQGIYQDVFNGMFTG
-503 EIPADMDARIAAQVE
+503 EIPADMDAQIAAQVE

-533 SVSSNEEVF
+533 SASSEEEVF
-542 AASEELATLKG
+542 AARTDLGTLKG
-553 AAEELAYN
+553 EAESLAYS
-561 TYMTSDAADTMT
+561 TYMQSDAADAMT

-579 ADGIAAG
+579 ADGIAAS
-586 AGDAYENAGYS
+586 AGTAYENTGYS
-597 LGQHLTKGISSA
+597 LGQKLTEGISSA

-620 PVVYQSVSTSGGIA
+620 PVVYSTTSTDSNGG
-634 AGVSARTSIG
+634 GGGNYDPTDPTRPQKKLS
-644 TSSGTITSSHL
+644 
-655 TGTTTGSH
+655 
-663 LTGATSPYRAIGE
+663 AIGE

-702 QDQGGTGGVNIYMG
+702 QDQGGTGGVVINMG

-727 GAIAEAVAARILAAR
+727 GAIAEAVAARIMAAR

>member
-44 KTRVS
+44 QTRVS

-95 AVNANAT
+95 AVNANAI

-117 IANRQSAAGGS
+117 IANRQSAVGGS
-128 STKAGSSGSMLGTV
+128 SAKAGSSGSMLGTV

-182 LGSAISGATMGATVG
+182 LGSAISGATMGAAAG
-197 SMIGGPGLGTAIG
+197 SMVAPGIGTAIG

-285 QYLSQLKT
+285 QYLSELKT

-381 KGVSKGGAYEMISDG
+381 KGVSKGDAYSMISGG

-430 STLEGWNQEMQNAM
+430 STLEGWNQELQNAM

-476 QIGRA
+476 QLGRF
-481 KAEAENL
+481 KADAENL
-488 QQQMYQDVFDGMFNG
+488 QQGIYQDVFNGMFTG
-503 EIPADMDARIAAQVE
+503 EIPADMDAKIAAQVE
-518 DLHQRYMNAMATIES
+518 DLHRRYMNAMATIES
-533 SVSSNEEVF
+533 STATDAEILD
-542 AASEELATLKG
+542 AQAQLATAKG
-553 AAEELAYN
+553 EAESLAYS
-561 TYMTSDAADTMT
+561 TYMQTDAADAMT
-573 AANIAL
+573 EANIAL

-586 AGDAYENAGYS
+586 AGDAYKNAGYS
-597 LGQHLTKGISSA
+597 LGLKLTEGISSA

-620 PVVYQSVSTSGGIA
+620 PVVYSTSDDRDYDPTDPTRPQKM
-634 AGVSARTSIG
+634 S
-644 TSSGTITSSHL
+644 
-655 TGTTTGSH
+655 
-663 LTGATSPYRAIGE
+663 AIGE

-702 QDQGGTGGVNIYMG
+702 QDQGGTGGVVINMG

-727 GAIAEAVAARILAAR
+727 GAIAEAVAARIMAAR

>member
-12 DNYTTTLKKIAD
+12 DKVSSILKKVGQISGETAD
-24 ATRTGVKS
+24 EIDK
-32 IESLQQSLDTLN
+32 LQDSLDTLSSAKIDL
-44 KTRVS
+44 KTNLDKVRQQVS
-49 VQLNMTKVKNELREA
+49 EARKEFRKLGDSVSEQNYKDKLSELEKLEQQYYAVSKSIRMVEN
-64 KKRFEETGDA
+64 EET
-74 ADELAMKDK
+74 
-83 QFELNN
+83 
-89 LASQLK
+89 S
-95 AVNANAT
+95 
-102 EAEKSMRTLAGTNSK
+102 LAGTRSK
-117 IANRQSAAGGS
+117 LSNREAG
-128 STKAGSSGSMLGTV
+128 GSSGSMLGTV

-265 QRETD
+265 HRETD
-270 LTSFTTLFGSKDTAQ
+270 LTSFTTLFGSKDIAQ

-314 YGYAANEMLPA
+314 YGYAANEMIPA
-325 LTAIGD
+325 LTSIGD
-331 AGAANGMTTADM
+331 AGAALGMTAADM
-343 TYIATALG
+343 TNVSTALG
-351 RMRSSNLTTREDLD
+351 RMRSSNKTTLEDLN

-381 KGVSKGGAYEMISDG
+381 KGVSKGGAYEMISGG

-408 SYMEQMYSGAMEQQS
+408 SYMEQMYAGAMEQQS

-476 QIGRA
+476 QLGRF
-481 KAEAENL
+481 KADAENL
-488 QQQMYQDVFDGMFNG
+488 QQGIYQDVFNGMFTG
-503 EIPADMDARIAAQVE
+503 EIPADMDAKIAAQVE

-533 SVSSNEEVF
+533 STATDAEILD
-542 AASEELATLKG
+542 AQAQLATAKG
-553 AAEELAYN
+553 EAESLAYS
-561 TYMTSDAADTMT
+561 TYMQTDAADAMT

-586 AGDAYENAGYS
+586 AGDSYKNAGYS
-597 LGQHLTKGISSA
+597 LGQKLTEGISSA

-620 PVVYQSVSTSGGIA
+620 PVVYSTSDDRDYDPTDPTRPQKKL
-634 AGVSARTSIG
+634 S
-644 TSSGTITSSHL
+644 
-655 TGTTTGSH
+655 
-663 LTGATSPYRAIGE
+663 AIGE

-702 QDQGGTGGVNIYMG
+702 QDQGGTGGVVINMG

-727 GAIAEAVAARILAAR
+727 GAIAEAVAARIMAAR

>member
-95 AVNANAT
+95 AVNANAI

-128 STKAGSSGSMLGTV
+128 SAKAGSSGSMLGTV

-154 LSNSLSGAAGAFFG
+154 LSNSLSGAAGAFFS

-182 LGSAISGATMGATVG
+182 LGSAISGATMGASAGMMVA
-197 SMIGGPGLGTAIG
+197 GPTGAAIG
-210 AAAGGLIGAVSGG
+210 AAAGTLIGAVSGG

-325 LTAIGD
+325 LTAVGD
-331 AGAANGMTTADM
+331 AGAALGMTTADM
-343 TYIATALG
+343 TNVSTALG
-351 RMRSSNLTTREDLD
+351 RMRSSNKTTLEDLN

-464 GEAGQKMMEMNE
+464 GEAGQKMMELNE
-476 QIGRA
+476 QLGRF
-481 KAEAENL
+481 KADAENL
-488 QQQMYQDVFDGMFNG
+488 QQGIYQDVFNGMFTG
-503 EIPADMDARIAAQVE
+503 EIPADMDAKIAAQVE
-518 DLHQRYMNAMATIES
+518 DLHRRYMNAMATIES
-533 SVSSNEEVF
+533 STATDAEILD
-542 AASEELATLKG
+542 AQAQLATAKG
-553 AAEELAYN
+553 EAESLAYS
-561 TYMTSDAADTMT
+561 TYMQTDAADAMT
-573 AANIAL
+573 EANIAL

-597 LGQHLTKGISSA
+597 IGEKLTQGITRQISSYTPPP
-609 INAYVPDTITV
+609 IKV
-620 PVVYQSVSTSGGIA
+620 PVLYESVSTSGGIA

-644 TSSGTITSSHL
+644 TS

-716 GNYTVRQDSDI
+716 GTYYVRQDSDI

>member
-44 KTRVS
+44 QTRVS

-95 AVNANAT
+95 AVNANAI

-128 STKAGSSGSMLGTV
+128 SAKAGSSGSMLGTV

-182 LGSAISGATMGATVG
+182 LGSAISGATMGAAAG
-197 SMIGGPGLGTAIG
+197 SMVAPGVGTAIG

-243 DQYNAVQER
+243 DRYNAVQER

-293 MANVTPFLYSDLTAM
+293 MANTTPFLYNDLTAM

-314 YGYAANEMLPA
+314 YGYAANEMIPA

-331 AGAANGMTTADM
+331 AGAALGMTAADM
-343 TYIATALG
+343 TNVSTALG
-351 RMRSSNLTTREDLD
+351 RMRSSNKTTLEDLN

-370 GIDAVGALASA
+370 GIDAVGALANA
-381 KGVSKGGAYEMISDG
+381 KGVSKGSAYEMISGG

-476 QIGRA
+476 QLGRF
-481 KAEAENL
+481 KADAENL
-488 QQQMYQDVFDGMFNG
+488 QQGIYQDVFNGMFTG
-503 EIPADMDARIAAQVE
+503 EIPADMDAQIAAQVE

-533 SVSSNEEVF
+533 SASSEEEVF
-542 AASEELATLKG
+542 AARTDLGTLKG
-553 AAEELAYN
+553 EAESLAYS
-561 TYMTSDAADTMT
+561 TYMQSDAADAMT

-579 ADGIAAG
+579 ADGIAAS
-586 AGDAYENAGYS
+586 AGTAYENTGYL
-597 LGQHLTKGISSA
+597 LGQKLTEGISSA

-620 PVVYQSVSTSGGIA
+620 PVVYSTTSTDSNGG
-634 AGVSARTSIG
+634 GGGNYDPTDPTRPQKKLS
-644 TSSGTITSSHL
+644 
-655 TGTTTGSH
+655 
-663 LTGATSPYRAIGE
+663 AIGE

-702 QDQGGTGGVNIYMG
+702 QDQGGTGGVVINMG

-727 GAIAEAVAARILAAR
+727 GAIAEAVAARIMAAR

>member
-12 DNYTTTLKKIAD
+12 DKVSSILKKVGQISGETAD
-24 ATRTGVKS
+24 EIDK
-32 IESLQQSLDTLN
+32 LQDSLDTLSSAKVDL
-44 KTRVS
+44 KTNLDKVRQQVS
-49 VQLNMTKVKNELREA
+49 EARKEFRKLGDSVSEQNYKDKLSELEKLEQQYYAVSKSIRMVEN
-64 KKRFEETGDA
+64 EET
-74 ADELAMKDK
+74 
-83 QFELNN
+83 
-89 LASQLK
+89 S
-95 AVNANAT
+95 
-102 EAEKSMRTLAGTNSK
+102 LAGTRSK
-117 IANRQSAAGGS
+117 LSNREAG
-128 STKAGSSGSMLGTV
+128 GSSGSMLGTV

-154 LSNSLSGAAGAFFG
+154 LSNSLSGAAGAFFS

-270 LTSFTTLFGSKDTAQ
+270 LTSFTTLFGSKDIAQ

-314 YGYAANEMLPA
+314 YGYAANEMIPA
-325 LTAIGD
+325 LTAVGD
-331 AGAANGMTTADM
+331 AGAALGMTAADM
-343 TYIATALG
+343 TNVSTALG
-351 RMRSSNLTTREDLD
+351 RMRSSNKTTLEDLN

-370 GIDAVGALASA
+370 GIDAIGALANA
-381 KGVSKGGAYEMISDG
+381 KGVSKGDAYSMISGG

-430 STLEGWNQEMQNAM
+430 STLEGWNQELQNAM

-464 GEAGQKMMEMNE
+464 GEAGQKMQEVYSEMGTL
-476 QIGRA
+476 QSDL
-481 KAEAENL
+481 ENM
-488 QQQMYQDVFDGMFNG
+488 QQEMYRDIVNGMFSG
-503 EIPADMDARIAAQVE
+503 DIASGMDEQIAAQVE
-518 DLHQRYMNAMATIES
+518 QMHTRYMEAMATLDSGTSSDEEKIAARAELGALMGEAQAMAES
-533 SVSSNEEVF
+533 EYYNSEGVSI
-542 AASEELATLKG
+542 LT
-553 AAEELAYN
+553 
-561 TYMTSDAADTMT
+561 D
-573 AANIAL
+573 ANITMASN
-579 ADGIAAG
+579 IQSSAG
-586 AGDAYENAGYS
+586 GAYQNAGYS
-597 LGQHLTKGISSA
+597 LGQQLTKGISSA
-609 INAYVPDTITV
+609 VSSYVPPSIRV
-620 PVVYQSVSTSGGIA
+620 PVVTSSISTS
-634 AGVSARTSIG
+634 AGTTTS
-644 TSSGTITSSHL
+644 TS

-702 QDQGGTGGVNIYMG
+702 QDQGGTGGVVINMG

>member
-12 DNYTTTLKKIAD
+12 DNFSTTLKKIAD
-24 ATRTGVKS
+24 ATRTGVNS
-32 IESLQQSLDTLN
+32 IEDLQKSLTKLNNTRAQLKLDLS
-44 KTRVS
+44 KAKS
-49 VQLNMTKVKNELREA
+49 ELKEA
-64 KKRFEETGDA
+64 EKRFRATGDA
-74 ADELAMKDK
+74 ADELALKDK
-83 QFELNN
+83 QLQFDN
-89 LASQLK
+89 LTSQLK
-95 AVNANAT
+95 AVSSSAKA
-102 EAEKSMRTLAGTNSK
+102 AESDMTRLAGTNSK
-117 IANRQSAAGGS
+117 IANRQSTAGGS
-128 STKAGSSGSMLGTV
+128 AGSMLGTL
-142 GSALATAGFGDM
+142 GSALATAGFGQM
-154 LSNSLSGAAGAFFG
+154 LSGSLSGAAGAFFS
-168 SYYGTTDGA
+168 SYYGSNDGA
-177 AIESF
+177 AIQSV
-182 LGSAISGATMGATVG
+182 LGNAISGATMGASAGMMV
-197 SMIGGPGLGTAIG
+197 GGPVAAGIG
-210 AAAGGLIGAVSGG
+210 AAVGGLIGTVSGG
-223 IEAATQKFESRD
+223 IEAATQQFESRD

-270 LTSFTTLFGSKDTAQ
+270 LVSFTTLFGSKDTAQ

-381 KGVSKGGAYEMISDG
+381 KGVSKSDAYAMISGG

-430 STLEGWNQEMQNAM
+430 STLEGWNQELQNAM

-488 QQQMYQDVFDGMFNG
+488 QQQMYQDVFDG
-503 EIPADMDARIAAQVE
+503 IPVRAP
-518 DLHQRYMNAMATIES
+518 L
-533 SVSSNEEVF
+533 
-542 AASEELATLKG
+542 G
-553 AAEELAYN
+553 AC
-561 TYMTSDAADTMT
+561 S
-573 AANIAL
+573 
-579 ADGIAAG
+579 
-586 AGDAYENAGYS
+586 
-597 LGQHLTKGISSA
+597 Q
-609 INAYVPDTITV
+609 
-620 PVVYQSVSTSGGIA
+620 
-634 AGVSARTSIG
+634 
-644 TSSGTITSSHL
+644 
-655 TGTTTGSH
+655 
-663 LTGATSPYRAIGE
+663 
-676 NRVPRDNTLYLL
+676 
-688 HEGERVLTA
+688 
-697 REARA
+697 
-702 QDQGGTGGVNIYMG
+702 
-716 GNYTVRQDSDI
+716 
-727 GAIAEAVAARILAAR
+727 
-742 RTLR
+742 

>member
-12 DNYTTTLKKIAD
+12 DKVSSILKKVGQISGETAD
-24 ATRTGVKS
+24 EIDK
-32 IESLQQSLDTLN
+32 LQDSLDTLSSAKVDL
-44 KTRVS
+44 KTNLDKVRQQVS
-49 VQLNMTKVKNELREA
+49 EARKEFRKLGDSVSEQNYKEKLSELEKLEQQYYAVSKSIRMVEN
-64 KKRFEETGDA
+64 EET
-74 ADELAMKDK
+74 
-83 QFELNN
+83 
-89 LASQLK
+89 S
-95 AVNANAT
+95 
-102 EAEKSMRTLAGTNSK
+102 LAGTRSK
-117 IANRQSAAGGS
+117 LSNREAG
-128 STKAGSSGSMLGTV
+128 GSSGSMLGTV

-182 LGSAISGATMGATVG
+182 LGSAISGATMGASVG

-243 DQYNAVQER
+243 DRYNAVQER

-270 LTSFTTLFGSKDTAQ
+270 LTSFTTLFGSKDIAQ
-285 QYLSQLKT
+285 QYLSELKT

-381 KGVSKGGAYEMISDG
+381 KGVSKSDAYAMISGG

-408 SYMEQMYSGAMEQQS
+408 SYMEQLYSGAMEQQS

-430 STLEGWNQEMQNAM
+430 STLEGWNQELQNAA
-444 GEGYNEGKKIGM
+444 GRGYNEEKKIGM
-456 SDQIDWLE
+456 ADQIDWLE

-488 QQQMYQDVFDGMFNG
+488 QQQMYQDVFNGMFNG

-553 AAEELAYN
+553 SAEELAYN

-597 LGQHLTKGISSA
+597 IGEKLTQGITRQISSYTPPP
-609 INAYVPDTITV
+609 IKV
-620 PVVYQSVSTSGGIA
+620 PVLYESVSTSGGIA

-644 TSSGTITSSHL
+644 AL

-702 QDQGGTGGVNIYMG
+702 QDQGGTGGVVINMG

-742 RTLR
+742 RTLRI